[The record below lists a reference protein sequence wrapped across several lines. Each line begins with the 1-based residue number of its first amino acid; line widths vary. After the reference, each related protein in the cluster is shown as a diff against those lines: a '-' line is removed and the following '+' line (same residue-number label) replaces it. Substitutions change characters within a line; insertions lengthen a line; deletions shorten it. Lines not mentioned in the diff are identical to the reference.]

1 MTTALFLLRCKQLNF
16 SLEELDELSFG
27 QILDVFTEGG
37 NDNYKYAK
45 MATQDDFD
53 RLQVTVWQV
62 RAESKE
68 LQLN

>member
-53 RLQVTVWQV
+53 RL
-62 RAESKE
+62 
-68 LQLN
+68 

>member
-16 SLEELDELSFG
+16 SLEEIDELSVG
-27 QILDVFTEGG
+27 QILDVFTESV

-53 RLQVTVWQV
+53 RL
-62 RAESKE
+62 
-68 LQLN
+68 